1 MIHVLSSRNPLEE
14 TLKLEKFLELPN
26 YFTEE
31 NFSFRKRSQGTKTF
45 PCFKNA
51 VHEFCMKGDK
61 GREHPKINASTEIYL
76 QNLYRPMI
84 EQLYEMTGISLD
96 LSQ

>member
-1 MIHVLSSRNPLEE
+1 MKI
-14 TLKLEKFLELPN
+14 EKFLGLPH

-31 NFSFRKRSQGTKTF
+31 NFSFRERSEGSKIF

-51 VHEFCMKGDK
+51 TYEFCMEDDK
-61 GREHPKINASTEIYL
+61 GREHPRINASTEIYL

-84 EQLYEMTGISLD
+84 EKLYQMTGIRLD

>member
-1 MIHVLSSRNPLEE
+1 MED
-14 TLKLEKFLELPN
+14 
-26 YFTEE
+26 
-31 NFSFRKRSQGTKTF
+31 
-45 PCFKNA
+45 
-51 VHEFCMKGDK
+51 DK
-61 GREHPKINASTEIYL
+61 GRKHPRINASTEIYL